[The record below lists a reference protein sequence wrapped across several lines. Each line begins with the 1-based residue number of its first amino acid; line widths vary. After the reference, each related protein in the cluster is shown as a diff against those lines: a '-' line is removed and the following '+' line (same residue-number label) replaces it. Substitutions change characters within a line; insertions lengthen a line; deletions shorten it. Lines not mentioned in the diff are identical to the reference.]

1 MTHSSAGSVEED
13 GSAADDSKKIS
24 SGAGSGGALPTVG
37 VTSSP
42 ASLAPVAVTSAPP
55 PAAAVSI
62 ASRLGALGL
71 GEPDEE
77 DDDLD
82 GLDDLDAQFS
92 NMVAQ
97 VRVLDRRIIISYA

>member
-1 MTHSSAGSVEED
+1 MTHSSAGAVEED
-13 GSAADDSKKIS
+13 GSAGDDSKKLS

-55 PAAAVSI
+55 PAAASV

-71 GEPDEE
+71 GEPEVE

-97 VRVLDRRIIISYA
+97 VCVMKLQILTSPV